1 MGCAASTPS
10 PRVPTVTSPDG
21 LTVRQI
27 KMSES
32 GILDLSELEL
42 KELPPAV
49 DELGAPTQQ
58 VRVELLRRYAA
69 ENPMGDEA
77 RREQGYTSPN
87 AWLWRD
93 HSNGRVPEP
102 A

>member
-1 MGCAASTPS
+1 MMEMALAQTVGETRTIASIAASKGW
-10 PRVPTVTSPDG
+10 RG
-21 LTVRQI
+21 KL
-27 KMSES
+27 
-32 GILDLSELEL
+32 L
-42 KELPPAV
+42 
-49 DELGAPTQQ
+49 PTQQ